1 MGRVKICFGIL
12 IAIIILGISGIFII
26 DYRTD
31 GVIDLI
37 DETQSYSDA
46 GDIEKALD
54 SAQRLEKEWDKYH
67 IMASMII
74 RNDKISMV
82 EDSMSRLRPLIEAE
96 NDELNAEFA
105 NARSGLMWIIESE
118 IPRFTNIF

>member
-12 IAIIILGISGIFII
+12 ISIIILGIAGIFII
-26 DYRTD
+26 NYRTD
-31 GVIDLI
+31 GVIKLI
-37 DETQSYSDA
+37 DETKAYSDS

-54 SAQRLEKEWDKYH
+54 SVDKLNEEWDRYH
-67 IMASMII
+67 KMASVVI

-82 EDSMSRLRPLIEAE
+82 EDSISRLRPLIECE
-96 NDELNAEFA
+96 NDELNAEYA

>member
-12 IAIIILGISGIFII
+12 IVIIILGISGIFII

-31 GVIDLI
+31 GVIKLI
-37 DETQSYSDA
+37 DETQSYSDS
-46 GDIEKALD
+46 GNIEKALD
-54 SAQRLEKEWDKYH
+54 SVDKLEKEWDKYH